1 MKLNTA
7 VLLTHDSKPEQA
19 GEFVKVEGHAKWL
32 RELHGMVK
40 MMCCGPTRHVIL
52 QAFEHRRPERSE
64 RRRSPSLED
73 KRIHLGGCVKG
84 TRISGKKNFGP
95 IQTTKRGS
103 VTTLPNAPRVDSKL
117 DAGTT
122 GSIKSTKAR
131 RRNSQ
136 RGNRENLD

>member
-1 MKLNTA
+1 
-7 VLLTHDSKPEQA
+7 VPLTHDSKPEQA
-19 GEFVKVEGHAKWL
+19 GEFAKVEEHAKWL

-40 MMCCGPTRHVIL
+40 VMCCGSTRHVIL
-52 QAFEHRRPERSE
+52 QAFEDRRPERSE
-64 RRRSPSLED
+64 RRRRSPSLED
-73 KRIHLGGCVKG
+73 QRIHLGGCVKK

-95 IQTTKRGS
+95 IQTTERGP
-103 VTTLPNAPRVDSKL
+103 VTTFPNALRVGSEL

-136 RGNRENLD
+136 QPRLEVPAI